1 MRKKAVESLIQVI
14 LLPMTLIANKA
25 TYIIGHQSNWRH
37 LSYHIGIELVFLSLQ
52 GCKFIFLGH
61 LGKPLC
67 TKTDVFFKHY
77 SNGC

>member
-37 LSYHIGIELVFLSLQ
+37 LSYHIGIELVFLDALASLD
-52 GCKFIFLGH
+52 FTL
-61 LGKPLC
+61 
-67 TKTDVFFKHY
+67 V
-77 SNGC
+77 SE